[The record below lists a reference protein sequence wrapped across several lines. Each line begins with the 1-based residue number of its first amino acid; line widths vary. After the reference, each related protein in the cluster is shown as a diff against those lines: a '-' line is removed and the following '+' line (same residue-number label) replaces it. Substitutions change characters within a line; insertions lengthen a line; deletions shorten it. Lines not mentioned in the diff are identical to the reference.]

1 MKSFLSNAIL
11 PVTLGLVLGAP
22 GAVAQENASGSEQDA
37 YSQADQSKRA
47 EAYYNF
53 TMGHLSEEQYE
64 LTGRS
69 EIATQ
74 AIDYYKKALALDPGA
89 PAIIER
95 LAETYAKSQRIR
107 DAVLEAQNALKADP
121 NNLAAHRLLA
131 RIYIRTLGDLD
142 ASTGQKET
150 INRAIEQLNEIL
162 RLDPNDTESALW
174 LARLYRFQNE
184 HSKAE
189 GALRGILKRDPDSE
203 AALEQLSQLLLDQG
217 RANDAI
223 ALLEQ
228 AAGRSPSSGLADLL
242 GDAYAQTHNYAKAEK
257 AYRKAVEDDPDDA
270 SHRRG
275 LAQTLLSE
283 EKYAEAL
290 EQFKKLTELEPDAS
304 ESYLRMSQ
312 IYRHMNQLDKAEA
325 SLQEAK
331 QRAPGSLEVLYNEA
345 LLYDAQGRYD
355 EGIQV
360 LSDAIAGIKAQ
371 SSGVSNPNALGI
383 LYEQLGRV
391 YRDKEDYPNALRT
404 FEELLKLGPDEQ
416 RRGRM
421 LLIDTFRANRDI
433 DHALAETRKAMDTDP
448 KDQDLQVTYAMLL
461 GEKGQTEDAAKVLRG
476 MLHGNDSD
484 REVYLN
490 LAQVQE
496 RGRRFADA
504 EQSASSAE
512 QLSRKPGEKE
522 MAWFVLGAIYERQ
535 KKYDQAEEQ
544 FRKALQVNPHNAA
557 VLNYYGYMLADR
569 GIRLEE
575 ATSLIKRAVAEE
587 SANGAYLDSLGWAYY
602 KQNRLAEAEE
612 YMRKAV
618 DRAGHDPTILDH
630 YGDVEAKLGR
640 SERAAELWEKALAEW
655 QKSLPADYEADKV
668 AELDKKLKNMKR
680 RLAQKASAGES
691 KPQ

>member
-1 MKSFLSNAIL
+1 M
-11 PVTLGLVLGAP
+11 
-22 GAVAQENASGSEQDA
+22 AQVNTSGSDSDQ
-37 YSQADQSKRA
+37 YSQTDDAKRA

-142 ASTGQKET
+142 ASAGQRET
-150 INRAIEQLNEIL
+150 INRAVEQLNEIL

-174 LARLYRFQNE
+174 LARLYRFENE

-189 GALRGILKRDPDSE
+189 NTLRNVLQHDADSE
-203 AALEQLSQLLLDQG
+203 AALEQLSQLLLDEG
-217 RANDAI
+217 RATDAI

-228 AAGRSPSSGLADLL
+228 AAGRSPSPGLADLL
-242 GDAYAQTHNYAKAEK
+242 GDAYAQTHNYVKSEA
-257 AYRKAVEDDPDDA
+257 AYRRAVEDDPDDA
-270 SHRRG
+270 GHRRG
-275 LAQTLLSE
+275 LAQALLNE
-283 EKYAEAL
+283 EKYREAL

-325 SLQEAK
+325 SLMEAK
-331 QRAPGSLEVLYNEA
+331 QRAPGSIEILYNEA
-345 LLYDAQGRYD
+345 LLYEAEGRFD

-371 SSGVSNPNALGI
+371 SSGGASPNALGI

-391 YRDKEDYPNALRT
+391 YRDKEDYPNAVRA

-421 LLIDTFRANRDI
+421 LLIDTYRASRDLN
-433 DHALAETRKAMDTDP
+433 DALAETHKALDADP
-448 KDQDLQVTYAMLL
+448 KDQDLQMTYAMLL
-461 GEKGQTEDAAKVLRG
+461 GEKGQTDDAVKVLRG

-484 REVYLN
+484 REIYLN

-496 RGRRFADA
+496 RGRRYSEA
-504 EQSASSAE
+504 EQSAASAE
-512 QLSRKPGEKE
+512 QLSKQQSEKE
-522 MAWFVLGAIYERQ
+522 VAWFMLGAIYERQ

-544 FRKALQVNPHNAA
+544 FRKVLQINPRDAA

-569 GIRLEE
+569 GIRLDE

-587 SANGAYLDSLGWAYY
+587 SNNGAYLDSLGWAYY

-612 YMRKAV
+612 SMRKAV

-640 SERAAELWEKALAEW
+640 IERAAELWEKALAEW

-668 AELDKKLKNMKR
+668 SELDKKVKNVKR
-680 RLAQKASAGES
+680 RLAQKGSSAES